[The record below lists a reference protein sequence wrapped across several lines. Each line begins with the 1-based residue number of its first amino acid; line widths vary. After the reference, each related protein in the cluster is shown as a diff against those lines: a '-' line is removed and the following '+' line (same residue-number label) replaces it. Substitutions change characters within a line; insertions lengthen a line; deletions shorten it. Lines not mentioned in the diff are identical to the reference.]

1 MITIHDKNFNIIFAN
16 TSAEKN
22 LKLPSSSSIPLKCFK
37 YFHGT
42 GCPPEKCP
50 SCDCLITGVPA
61 NFELFEPH
69 LKKHIE
75 IRALPRFNNRKQ
87 IVGVIHIVRDISER
101 KKSEKKI
108 RDSQRQLR
116 NLTSHLLSIR
126 ERDREC
132 IAREIHDELAQSLT
146 AMHMDLKLLEKKLP
160 RGNKSLHER
169 TRSMSEILDTV
180 IQRVQKISSELRP
193 KILDELGLLPA
204 ITWQARKFENRTG
217 IKCEVLSNLQN
228 IKLDQNR
235 DTDIFRIF
243 QETITNIYRHAKAT
257 SVEVSI
263 EENIGQLMMKI
274 KDNGTGI
281 RKAQIVDS
289 KSLGLIGMRERVQLL
304 QGKIEIQGIPNKGT
318 TVSINVPLAKIG
330 RKNNRK
336 RLRDIRNHEIRI

>member
-1 MITIHDKNFNIIFAN
+1 
-16 TSAEKN
+16 
-22 LKLPSSSSIPLKCFK
+22 
-37 YFHGT
+37 
-42 GCPPEKCP
+42 
-50 SCDCLITGVPA
+50 
-61 NFELFEPH
+61 
-69 LKKHIE
+69 
-75 IRALPRFNNRKQ
+75 
-87 IVGVIHIVRDISER
+87 
-101 KKSEKKI
+101 
-108 RDSQRQLR
+108 
-116 NLTSHLLSIR
+116 
-126 ERDREC
+126 
-132 IAREIHDELAQSLT
+132 
-146 AMHMDLKLLEKKLP
+146 MDLKLLEKKLP

-257 SVEVSI
+257 HVEVSV